1 MKIPILKITFLS
13 NSLSRIDVP
22 KFRGF
27 LANKYTNYNL
37 IHNHLENG
45 KLRYA
50 YPQIQFKVIDEHP
63 VVIGIEEGINILK
76 EIFIDL
82 NNIKIGNNEDKV
94 FEKSISLSEEKF
106 GITKNNVDYTF
117 LSPWLALNES
127 NYEKYQK
134 TGMQEK
140 RKELLENV
148 LNGNILS
155 LSKSLNY
162 TVPGT
167 IKAEIIRYREVNTSL
182 KGVPMIGFLG
192 EFAVNFEL
200 PEYIGLGKSVSR
212 GFGTIK
218 KIKAIN
224 HKVTKGKRRHKEQ

>member
-1 MKIPILKITFLS
+1 MKIPVLKITFLS
-13 NSLSRIDVP
+13 NSLSKIDVP
-22 KFRGF
+22 RFRGF
-27 LANKYTNYNL
+27 LANKYPNYNL

-50 YPQIQFKVIDEHP
+50 YPQIQFKVVDEHP
-63 VVIGIEEGINILK
+63 VITGIEKGIDILK

-94 FEKSISLSEEKF
+94 YEKSISLSEEKF

-117 LSPWLALNES
+117 LSPWLALNET

-148 LNGNILS
+148 LKGNILS
-155 LSKSLNY
+155 LSKSLDY
-162 TVPGT
+162 TVTDT

-182 KGVPMIGFLG
+182 KGVPMTGFFG
-192 EFAVNFEL
+192 EFAVNFDL

-218 KIKAIN
+218 KIKTVN
-224 HKVTKGKRRHKEQ
+224 H